1 MKVENEVNMREIFVK
16 DTPLKDLAK
25 ELNGLEP
32 IKLFT
37 RHRGCPKSLYNNKIV
52 FHNIKGVVPHNNFVD
67 YLKIAYNTDYGIVI
81 KPDFIWFTILSELSY
96 MVNANPEEVRKY
108 FTYEKTGKI
117 NITADSG
124 SLIEMPIDQFVNLVL
139 ENVPMDL
146 QKQDIIPPFSTSD
159 DDSRLAFSATFLDMV
174 HNYYTYNWYGCD
186 YNKIKILGNKSDYK
200 LMLDVLDKFNRIKP
214 FQGYISQAK
223 GVVQSIIDNWKLTD
237 FWRNILWTKA
247 GYGGDR
253 IDGWFKDLF
262 NKRAYWHSHLSEVE
276 ATELF
281 THKTY
286 VTVTGLLSSRLED
299 GYMIPNFER
308 IICEKDVPDTDDR
321 IEPTGT
327 VVESINPLPGFE
339 KQQFNWDTF
348 SKYDSFLSMSNY
360 DGINRMSYDND
371 NKPPKPNPG
380 LNKDYSKKKKKTKKP
395 NFDNYKFIETKS
407 SPKNNKKK

>member
-1 MKVENEVNMREIFVK
+1 MKVENEINMREIFVK

-81 KPDFIWFTILSELSY
+81 KPDFIWYTILSELSY

-117 NITADSG
+117 NITGDNG

-159 DDSRLAFSATFLDMV
+159 VDSRFAFSATFLDMV
-174 HNYYTYNWYGCD
+174 HNYYTYDWIGCD

-214 FQGYISQAK
+214 LQGYISQAK
-223 GVVQSIIDNWKLTD
+223 GVVQSIIDNWKISN
-237 FWRNILWTKA
+237 FWRNILWTKS

-253 IDGWFKDLF
+253 VDGWIKDLF
-262 NKRAYWHSHLSEVE
+262 NKRAYWNPHLSQVE
-276 ATELF
+276 ATEL
-281 THKTY
+281 TTKKTY

-308 IICEKDVPDTDDR
+308 IICEKDVPDTDER
-321 IEPTGT
+321 
-327 VVESINPLPGFE
+327 VEWSSID
-339 KQQFNWDTF
+339 WDTF
-348 SKYDSFLSMSNY
+348 SKYDSFLSMSIY
-360 DGINRMSYDND
+360 ESDNRMNARIDE
-371 NKPPKPNPG
+371 PPKPNPN
-380 LNKDYSKKKKKTKKP
+380 LNKDYSLEKSKKSKKS
-395 NFDNYKFIETKS
+395 NFDKKYKFVETKS
-407 SPKNNKKK
+407 DPKNNKKLSKKK